1 MSAMTHHRRRR
12 RRLGATL
19 HHLAGGAGGART
31 SLNATAGDS
40 QAEEGGG
47 AAVVAL
53 RGSPH
58 FGAEITGLD
67 IRERLRAGWSQGH
80 EDGGAE
86 YLDALVATHGLL
98 LFRNQ
103 LPRLSAA
110 VCNLSPPSPPLSYEC
125 ARACVS
131 YNASVC
137 VMCAG
142 VGHLQQVVRLR
153 ASA

>member
-1 MSAMTHHRRRR
+1 MTYRRR

-19 HHLAGGAGGART
+19 HHLAGGAGRA
-31 SLNATAGDS
+31 AVVDS
-40 QAEEGGG
+40 QTINGG
-47 AAVVAL
+47 AAVVPL

-58 FGAEITGLD
+58 FGAQITGLD
-67 IRERLRAGWSQGH
+67 IRERLRAGWAKGH

-110 VCNLSPPSPPLSYEC
+110 VCNLSLPS
-125 ARACVS
+125 
-131 YNASVC
+131 
-137 VMCAG
+137 
-142 VGHLQQVVRLR
+142 H
-153 ASA
+153 